1 MEIWYLLIIEK
12 FLFYSFC
19 KLEMLSFLEPKI
31 WLKDDI
37 YRLLKWSCFELFGD
51 GKYDLFLSQEVCG
64 KMIFTGYGEV
74 LVLNFS
80 VMGNTVFFTAK
91 KLMER
96 WFLHGLFE
104 LSMIFQDLGNTV
116 FLFIWSCTVFQWQ
129 LFNKICGMM
138 ILQLGWWIRSL
149 PIQDFFFS
157 DECGCCNVDYTAHP
171 LNLVKYHFI
180 GDLGKS
186 NLAPLK
192 LVSPWARLFL
202 IF

>member
-1 MEIWYLLIIEK
+1 
-12 FLFYSFC
+12 
-19 KLEMLSFLEPKI
+19 MLSFLEPKI

-64 KMIFTGYGEV
+64 KMIFAGYGEV

-116 FLFIWSCTVFQWQ
+116 FLVIWSCTVFQWQ
-129 LFNKICGMM
+129 LFNKICGTM

-180 GDLGKS
+180 GELGKC